1 MYSVFIG
8 TTIGFSPITYREK
21 EEVGF
26 VTWRIATSSPVS
38 SNTVLRIDEV
48 IGGTVIRMYYYCN
61 NPNFNIHCF
70 IQVV

>member
-1 MYSVFIG
+1 M

-26 VTWRIATSSPVS
+26 VTWRIVASSPVPS
-38 SNTVLRIDEV
+38 DTVLRIDEM
-48 IGGTVIRMYYYCN
+48 IGGTATSMYYYCN
-61 NPNFNIHCF
+61 KPNFNIHCF